1 MRKKLRCTCVLLLCA
16 LFLGGCIPTAAPASP
31 SASPLPTAAPTAT
44 PTPPPT
50 PTPTPDPAAEQLS
63 TMTTEQKVSQLL
75 VAGIAGTD
83 AGSDG
88 VLAVET
94 YQVGGLIYFSRNAQS
109 AGQLVDL
116 TNQLKALN
124 GDYIPQFI
132 GIDQEGGRVDRMPP
146 EVKDTPSAYLVGQAG
161 CASDYG
167 AVLAAECAAFGCNVD
182 FAPSLDIWSN
192 PDNTVIGNRAF
203 GTDPDTVT
211 SAGLEALSAMTAGGV
226 IPVVKHFPG
235 HGDTR
240 EDSHV
245 ELPVVTDSLDTLRQ
259 EALAPFSAA
268 IDATPGGL
276 PAVMVSHIL
285 LTAVDDTYPA
295 TLSPAVVDG
304 LLREDLGF
312 DGVVFT
318 DDMTMGAIA
327 DTWSLGEAC
336 VLAIN
341 AGCDC
346 LLICHGSD
354 NLTAARNALLAAV
367 GEGRISQERLDESVS
382 RILRLKNQYHLTN
395 DPIPETELSALNR
408 QIGALW
414 DQINQ

>member
-1 MRKKLRCTCVLLLCA
+1 MMKKLRCAGVLLLCA
-16 LFLGGCIPTAAPASP
+16 LFLGGCIPTASP
-31 SASPLPTAAPTAT
+31 SGSVPPAAPTET
-44 PTPPPT
+44 PTPP
-50 PTPTPDPAAEQLS
+50 PTPTPDPAAEQLK
-63 TMTTEQKVSQLL
+63 TMTTGQKVSQLL
-75 VAGIAGTD
+75 VAGIAGTE
-83 AGSDG
+83 AGDDG
-88 VLAVET
+88 VLAVKT
-94 YQVGGLIYFSRNAQS
+94 YQVGGLIYFSRNAES
-109 AGQLVDL
+109 AEQLAEL

-146 EVKDTPSAYLVGQAG
+146 EVEDTPSAYQVGHAG
-161 CASDYG
+161 CAADYG
-167 AVLAAECAAFGCNVD
+167 ALLAAECTAFGCNVD

-203 GTDPDTVT
+203 GTDPETVT
-211 SAGLEALSAMTAGGV
+211 SAGLETLNAMTAAGV

-235 HGDTR
+235 HGDTQ

-245 ELPVVTDSLDTLRQ
+245 ELPVVTDSLDDLRQ

-268 IDATPGGL
+268 IAARPGGQDL

-327 DTWSLGEAC
+327 NTWSLGEAC
-336 VLAIN
+336 VLAVN

-354 NLTAARNALLAAV
+354 NLTAARDALLEAV
-367 GEGRISQERLDESVS
+367 EEGRISQERLDESVY
-382 RILRLKNQYHLTN
+382 RILRLKYQYGLTN
-395 DPIPETELSALNR
+395 DLVPEVDLEDLNQ
-408 QIGALW
+408 QIDALW
-414 DQINQ
+414 AQIDP

>member
-1 MRKKLRCTCVLLLCA
+1 MMKKLRCAGVLLLCA
-16 LFLGGCIPTAAPASP
+16 LFLGGCIPTAVPTSP
-31 SASPLPTAAPTAT
+31 SSSPLPTAAPTES
-44 PTPPPT
+44 PTPA
-50 PTPTPDPAAEQLS
+50 PTPTPDPAAELLS
-63 TMTTEQKVSQLL
+63 AMTTEQKVSQLL
-75 VAGIAGTD
+75 VAGVAGTD
-83 AGSDG
+83 AGTDG
-88 VLAVET
+88 ALAVET
-94 YQVGGLIYFSRNAQS
+94 YQVGGLIYFSRNAES

-146 EVKDTPSAYLVGQAG
+146 EVKDTPSAYRVGQAG
-161 CASDYG
+161 GAADYG
-167 AVLAAECAAFGCNVD
+167 AVLAAECSAFGCNVD

-192 PDNTVIGNRAF
+192 PENTVIGNRAF
-203 GTDPDTVT
+203 GTDVNTVT
-211 SAGLEALSAMTAGGV
+211 SAGLETLNAMTAGGV
-226 IPVVKHFPG
+226 IPVIKHFPG

-245 ELPVVTDSLDTLRQ
+245 ELPVVTDSLDALRQ

-268 IDATPGGL
+268 IDAMPGGQAL

-304 LLREDLGF
+304 LLRGDLGF

-354 NLTAARNALLAAV
+354 NLTAARNALLDAV
-367 GEGRISQERLDESVS
+367 EEGRISQERLDESVY
-382 RILRLKNQYHLTN
+382 RILRLKDRYALTN
-395 DPIPETELSALNR
+395 DPIPEADVSALNR

-414 DQINQ
+414 DQINR